1 MVYCVRCPLRSHA
14 LLAVLLLTPL
24 LPQVARADDPPAA
37 PKPRQDLF
45 DFGKDPLKPT
55 VKRPD
60 PATQPA
66 QIGSAEVKVTST
78 HLDYVQLGP
87 STEHGP
93 APAGA
98 EVANSQDKFLIIRLE
113 IRNTSADKPLSYHTF
128 ALPFGPA
135 GRETYASLAMG
146 RKMLTLVNFGEQEPV
161 GLTRAA
167 EIGPGKVI
175 SDVLVFMAVPELE
188 GKGAAGTP
196 LKLTLPA
203 EQLGVTGKPVRVD
216 LDLANVQKRE

>member
-1 MVYCVRCPLRSHA
+1 MLF
-14 LLAVLLLTPL
+14 TPL
-24 LPQVARADDPPAA
+24 LPQVARGDDPPPA

-60 PATQPA
+60 PTTQPA
-66 QIGSAEVKVTST
+66 QMGPVQVRVTST
-78 HLDYVQLGP
+78 HMDYVPLGP

-113 IRNTSADKPLSYHTF
+113 IRNTSADKPVSYHTF

-135 GRETYASLAMG
+135 GRETYASLALG

-161 GLTRAA
+161 GLTRAV
-167 EIGPGKVI
+167 EIAPGKAVN
-175 SDVLVFMAVPELE
+175 DVLVFMAVPELA

-203 EQLGVTGKPVRVD
+203 EQLGVVGKAVRVD